1 MEGYLNKKI
10 PQNLEDITSAE
21 ILVVQEL
28 NLPLNQKLNY
38 LSQAFLKIQDQD
50 IVNLLFYFFR

>member
-1 MEGYLNKKI
+1 MNKKI